1 VTRVFDTTLPFPTL
15 ARRELGDTQLR
26 SNLAHA
32 TSTIRDKRLRVV
44 GELSDWEQLRDAGA
58 SIKDYVLQHMDEL
71 LVDLERNV
79 TQHGGVVHWARNGA
93 EANAI
98 VVDLV
103 KATGETN
110 VVKVKSM
117 TTAETELNVAL
128 ERQGIRAYET
138 DLAELIIQLGDD
150 LPSHILVP
158 AIHKNRSQ
166 IRDIFLDKMGE
177 YGLAAPSD
185 LTDDPAE
192 LTAAARAHLRDRFL
206 SARVGISG
214 ANFLI
219 ADSGGLVIV
228 ESEGNGRMC
237 LTLPDT
243 LISVVGVEKLLPDWQ
258 SLEVFLQLLPRSATG
273 ERMNPYTSIFTGVN
287 DGNGP
292 STFHLVL
299 LDNGRTSALAER
311 DGRDVLRCIRCSA
324 CMNVCPVYERTG
336 GHAYGNPY
344 PGPIGAVLVPQL
356 RRGARTPLEDSLP
369 FASTLC
375 GACYEACPVKIN
387 IPKILVRLRS
397 EIVDEQRA
405 AHPRDFELI
414 TMKALAKGFSSPRF
428 FRSVIAAGGVIARA
442 TKRRALRHLP
452 PPLNKWSASRDAP
465 LPPAESFRTWFH
477 ARRHDSAEEVRR
489 SGGRAPLAAK
499 TKSFEKT
506 SPLSSSPDSR
516 EGARE
521 AVLTSIRIALG
532 SDLVSEAHDSA
543 RSYRLRGSLSTNEKI
558 ERLKNRLLDYQ
569 AHVTEVFSDD
579 VAKGVAAILS
589 ERGSSSIV
597 SPTDVPPSWLA
608 ESRVHVYR
616 DDPVLTTEQLDAI
629 DSTISGC
636 AVAIAETGTIVLDSG
651 PTQGRRALSLMPDHL
666 IIVLREDQVVEI
678 VPEAIARLRSDTAQ
692 TWISGPSATS
702 DIELERVEGVHG
714 PRRLDVILVRDR
726 EATRGG

>member
-1 VTRVFDTTLPFPTL
+1 
-15 ARRELGDTQLR
+15 LGDTQLR
-26 SNLAHA
+26 TNLAHA

-44 GELSDWEQLRDAGA
+44 GELSDWEELRDAGA

-71 LVDLERNV
+71 LVEVERNV
-79 TQHGGVVHWARNGA
+79 TRHGGVVHWARNGA

-103 KATGETN
+103 KATGETS

-128 ERQGIRAYET
+128 ERHGITPYET
-138 DLAELIIQLGDD
+138 DLAELIVQLGDD

-177 YGLAAPSD
+177 SGLAAPAD
-185 LTDDPAE
+185 LTDDPTE

-206 SARVGISG
+206 SAKVAISG

-219 ADSGGLVIV
+219 ADSGGLVVV

-258 SLEVFLQLLPRSATG
+258 SLGVFLQLLPRSATG
-273 ERMNPYTSIFTGVN
+273 ERMNPYTSIFTGVTEG
-287 DGNGP
+287 DGP
-292 STFHLVL
+292 SSFHLVL
-299 LDNGRTSALAER
+299 LDNGRTSALAEP

-397 EIVDEQRA
+397 EIVDHKRETN
-405 AHPRDFELI
+405 PLGPELI
-414 TMKALAKGFSSPRF
+414 AMTALAKGFSSPRL
-428 FRSVIAAGGVIARA
+428 FRSAIAAGAVIAGRS
-442 TKRRALRHLP
+442 KRRTLRHLP
-452 PPLNKWSASRDAP
+452 PPLNKWSATRDAP
-465 LPPAESFRTWFH
+465 LPPTKSFRTWFRATH
-477 ARRHDSAEEVRR
+477 GDDTSTARTNDDRNHSVAGLNFFESGLPSSAPTGMRE
-489 SGGRAPLAAK
+489 SG
-499 TKSFEKT
+499 
-506 SPLSSSPDSR
+506 
-516 EGARE
+516 RE
-521 AVLTSIRIALG
+521 AVLASIADALG
-532 SDLVSEAHDSA
+532 GNWSGAAATGEHAYRTRGSMSA
-543 RSYRLRGSLSTNEKI
+543 NEKMERLRH
-558 ERLKNRLLDYQ
+558 RLLDYN
-569 AHVTEVFSDD
+569 AT
-579 VAKGVAAILS
+579 LS
-589 ERGSSSIV
+589 EAYPDEIAETIAALLSKRSSSSVAI
-597 SPTDVPPSWLA
+597 PTDLPPSWLVGP
-608 ESRVHVYR
+608 EMHVYR
-616 DDPVLTTEQLDAI
+616 DEPALTIKQLDAI

-651 PTQGRRALSLMPDHL
+651 PTQGRRALSLVPDHL
-666 IIVLREDQVVEI
+666 IIVVREDQVVEI
-678 VPEAIARLRSDTAQ
+678 VPEAIARVQSDTAQ

-714 PRRLDVILVRDR
+714 PRRLDVVLLLDR
-726 EATRGG
+726 RETQGG

>member
-1 VTRVFDTTLPFPTL
+1 MKPARVSRVFDTTLPFPTL
-15 ARRELGDTQLR
+15 ARRELGDAQLR
-26 SNLAHA
+26 TNLARA
-32 TSTIRDKRLRVV
+32 TSTIREKRLRAI

-58 SIKDYVLQHMDEL
+58 SIKDYVLDHLDEL
-71 LVDLERNV
+71 LVELERNV
-79 TQHGGVVHWARNGA
+79 TRHGGVVHWARSGA

-103 KATGETN
+103 KATGETT

-117 TTAETELNVAL
+117 TTAEIELNVAL
-128 ERQGIRAYET
+128 ERNGITPYET
-138 DLAELIIQLGDD
+138 DLAELIVQLGDD

-166 IRDIFLDKMGE
+166 IRKIFLDKMGE
-177 YGLAAPSD
+177 TGLAAPAD
-185 LTDDPAE
+185 LSDDPPE
-192 LTAAARAHLRDRFL
+192 LTAVARAHLRDRFL
-206 SARVGISG
+206 SAKVAISG

-219 ADSGGLVIV
+219 ADTGGLVIV

-243 LISVVGVEKLLPDWQ
+243 LISVVGVEKLLPDWR

-273 ERMNPYTSIFTGVN
+273 ERMNPYTSIFTGVTGG
-287 DGNGP
+287 DGP
-292 STFHLVL
+292 SNFHLVL

-356 RRGARTPLEDSLP
+356 RRSTRTPLENSLP

-397 EIVDEQRA
+397 EIVDEKREA
-405 AHPRDFELI
+405 RPRDPELVA
-414 TMKALAKGFSSPRF
+414 MKAIAKGFSSSRL
-428 FRSVIAAGGVIARA
+428 FRSVSGIGGVIAGT
-442 TKRRALRHLP
+442 TKRRTLRRLP
-452 PPLNKWSASRDAP
+452 PPLNKWSGSRDAP
-465 LPPAESFRTWFH
+465 LPPAESFRTWFNSTH
-477 ARRHDSAEEVRR
+477 RQDSRTARVNGGRRLSAKAVNPFAAARRSSALPGARE
-489 SGGRAPLAAK
+489 SG
-499 TKSFEKT
+499 
-506 SPLSSSPDSR
+506 
-516 EGARE
+516 RE
-521 AVLTSIRIALG
+521 AVLGSIGVALG
-532 SDLVSEAHDSA
+532 ESRIGEAPSGE
-543 RSYRLRGSLSTNEKI
+543 RRYRTRGSLSTDEKI
-558 ERLKNRLLDYQ
+558 ERLKERLLDYH
-569 AHVTEVFSDD
+569 AHVSEVSPDEI
-579 VAKGVAAILS
+579 AERIAALLS
-589 ERGSSSIV
+589 ERGSSSVAIA
-597 SPTDVPPSWLA
+597 TDFPLSWLSGTA
-608 ESRVHVYR
+608 GSVYR
-616 DDPVLTTEQLDAI
+616 DEPVLTTGQLDAV

-651 PTQGRRALSLMPDHL
+651 PTQGRRALSLVPDHL
-666 IIVLREDQVVEI
+666 IVVVREDQVVEI
-678 VPEAIARLRSDTAQ
+678 VPEAIARLRPDAAQ

-714 PRRLDVILVRDR
+714 PRTLDVILVR
-726 EATRGG
+726 